1 MTTQAVANRL
11 TSPRNDAPRFAAL
24 DRFNHCESILRRNN
38 IGRIAFALQD
48 RVSVLPVQYVYD
60 DGWIYART
68 ASGGTIRD
76 LLRNRRVA
84 FEVDEHTQLFDWQ
97 SVVVRGPLYLID
109 VGTSPAERSTYA
121 KAVGLIG
128 RLVPAAPTDSDPI
141 PFRDQLFRIRAV
153 EISGRDS
160 GRRRK

>member
-1 MTTQAVANRL
+1 MKTQVSATRS
-11 TSPRNDAPRFAAL
+11 TSTRGDAPLFSVLERF
-24 DRFNHCESILRRNN
+24 RQCESILRRNN

-60 DGWIYART
+60 DGWIYGRT
-68 ASGGTIRD
+68 ASGARIRV
-76 LLRNRRVA
+76 LLLNRRVA

-109 VGTSPAERSTYA
+109 AGASPAERSTYA
-121 KAVGLIG
+121 KAVALIG
-128 RLVPAAPTDSDPI
+128 RLVPPAVTSSDPI
-141 PFRDQLFRIRAV
+141 PFRDELFRIRAV

-160 GRRRK
+160 ERRPK